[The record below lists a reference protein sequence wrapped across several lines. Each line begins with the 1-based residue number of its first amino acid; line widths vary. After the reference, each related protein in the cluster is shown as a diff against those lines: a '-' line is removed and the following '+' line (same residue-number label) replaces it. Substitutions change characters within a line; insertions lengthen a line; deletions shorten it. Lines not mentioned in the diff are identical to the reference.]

1 MTDPVAHEN
10 TYERIRREHEEL
22 RELLASVHRT
32 LTKRL
37 ETVAAVSDI
46 FALLCNQIKT
56 HFSEEETA
64 GFFDEIVA
72 QAPHLSPQTE
82 YLCNEHGCLL
92 ETARKLADEAN
103 DGDGSDDW
111 WQQLESEFHE
121 FSKQL
126 MEHESKEN
134 DLLWQAY
141 HDDIG
146 SPE

>member
-1 MTDPVAHEN
+1 MTDPLAHEA
-10 TYERIRREHEEL
+10 YDRIRREHEEL
-22 RELLASVHRT
+22 RELLGSVHRT

-37 ETVAAVSDI
+37 GTVADVSEM
-46 FALLCNQIKT
+46 FASLCNQIAT
-56 HFSEEETA
+56 HFSEEEVA

-72 QAPHLSPQTE
+72 QAPRLSPQTE
-82 YLCNEHGCLL
+82 HLCNEHACLL
-92 ETARKLADEAN
+92 ETARKLADQAN

-126 MEHESKEN
+126 MQHENKEN

-146 SPE
+146 SPD

>member
-1 MTDPVAHEN
+1 MTDPVAHEAGD
-10 TYERIRREHEEL
+10 RLRHEHEEL
-22 RELLASVHRT
+22 RELLGSVHRT

-37 ETVAAVSDI
+37 ETVAGVSQM
-46 FALLCNQIKT
+46 FASLCNQIET
-56 HFSEEETA
+56 HFNKEETA

-72 QAPHLSPQTE
+72 QAPRLSSQTE
-82 YLCNEHGCLL
+82 HLCNEHECLL
-92 ETARKLADEAN
+92 QTARKLADQAN

-126 MEHESKEN
+126 MQHENKET
-134 DLLWQAY
+134 DLLLQVY

-146 SPE
+146 SAD